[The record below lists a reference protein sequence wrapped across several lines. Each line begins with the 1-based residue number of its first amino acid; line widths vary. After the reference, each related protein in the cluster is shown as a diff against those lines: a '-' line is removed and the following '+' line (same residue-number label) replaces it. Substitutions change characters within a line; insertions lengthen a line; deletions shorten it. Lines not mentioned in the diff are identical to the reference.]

1 MSPKKVQKKSKRT
14 GKATSKKKTNSNKSR
29 LKAEVA
35 GLLIA
40 VTGIIMMLSIY
51 FHGAAGPLG
60 ELIGRLTGGLF

>member
-51 FHGAAGPLG
+51 FHVPPGLG
-60 ELIGRLTGGLF
+60 RTHRRLTGAFLA